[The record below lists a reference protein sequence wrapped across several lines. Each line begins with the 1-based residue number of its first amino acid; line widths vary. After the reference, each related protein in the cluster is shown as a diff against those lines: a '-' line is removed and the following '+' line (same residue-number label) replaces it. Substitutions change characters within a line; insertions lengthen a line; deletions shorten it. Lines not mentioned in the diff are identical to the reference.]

1 MGGGFLPLVG
11 VMALVTLMIYFL
23 MVRPVRKREREHDD
37 MVDELEKGDMVITA
51 GGMYGKVENIYEDT
65 IILKV
70 ESGAMVRMTKGGII
84 KRQDEP
90 RGY

>member
-23 MVRPVRKREREHDD
+23 MVRPVRKRERDHDQ
-37 MVDELEKGDMVITA
+37 MVDELVKGDEIITA
-51 GGMYGKVENIYEDT
+51 GGMFGKIDAIYDDYV
-65 IILKV
+65 IIKI
-70 ESGAMVRMTKGGII
+70 ESGAMVKMTKGGIV
-84 KRQDEP
+84 KRQYES

>member
-1 MGGGFLPLVG
+1 MGGGLLPLVG
-11 VMALVTLMIYFL
+11 VMVAFTLMIYFL
-23 MVRPVRKREREHDD
+23 MVRPVRKRERQHDE
-37 MVDELEKGDMVITA
+37 MVDDLEKGDIVITA
-51 GGMYGKVENIYEDT
+51 GGMYGTIESIYEDS
-65 IILKV
+65 IVIKV